1 MPININT
8 DNTNNMKYMFYECIS
23 LKKIKISSHFN
34 TKNIPKDN
42 ICVEC
47 FDHLKHH

>member
-8 DNTNNMKYMFYECIS
+8 DNTNNMKYMPDECIS
-23 LKKIKISSHFN
+23 LKIIKISSQFN

-42 ICVEC
+42 IFVEC
-47 FDHLKHH
+47 FDYLKYH

>member
-23 LKKIKISSHFN
+23 SKKIKISIHFN
-34 TKNIPKDN
+34 TKNIPKYYVF
-42 ICVEC
+42 VEC